1 MNRREQRPRVDR
13 EPISSNQRGKADGS
27 GKRWVGRWVNLGKG
41 GQVAGTWTGFSRLF
55 PLVSTQVVDFPHL
68 STVRLFWEAMN
79 WAATDETR
87 VEHGFETERNG
98 SERSWQGKEAELR
111 EITRTDYGLLRQV
124 SRKFAQIRPVNP
136 RCYALLRVRLI
147 FCKSRTHMETEKGGK
162 MDNWHLPVDSP
173 GQFGRF

>member
-68 STVRLFWEAMN
+68 RGVRLFWEGMK
-79 WAATDETR
+79 WVATGKTR
-87 VEHGFETERNG
+87 IKHGIGKGRPDKEVTEQVWVE
-98 SERSWQGKEAELR
+98 KR
-111 EITRTDYGLLRQV
+111 EIFHAFSGFIMLYHQDDARNYAIFTL
-124 SRKFAQIRPVNP
+124 SRVRPILDANL
-136 RCYALLRVRLI
+136 YALAVGWGA
-147 FCKSRTHMETEKGGK
+147 FH
-162 MDNWHLPVDSP
+162 NWVNIK
-173 GQFGRF
+173 Q